1 MSVIPACLKASPE
14 VMELL
19 SSATDVTYIT
29 SEQQLLD
36 MVMGGQKDVFEV
48 AYDVPGKGRLVEAKV
63 TRVKEG
69 FAVWFPPKIRQ
80 RAPNALVVAEDGQP
94 SDHPRLNEKFGLEY
108 IDYQTKVC
116 EWLKGQPLIVV
127 ALFVGPDRG
136 GVPVLAVIPKNAAFF
151 AFGMGLLQSLVP
163 LGEGDAE
170 FVPKGQL
177 LLAPSMR
184 HELFDE
190 EQVVVHHRGDTY
202 TIISDN
208 LYPGPS
214 GKKGAGYAMLVHF
227 LQLVGGVAAHCSV
240 VTITLRDGTVIVWMH
255 GGPSGAAKSENGRK
269 APLDAFGNF
278 VLGQHL
284 QSGRTLTFHFDDEL
298 KLKHEIDDIGIV
310 HPDAQTQP
318 GLVVVQDGERKGWF
332 LRVEGI
338 CSPEDEPEM
347 QQMVAETDTPL
358 LFLNIDGEPGQPIKL
373 YEHTDGCTNPR
384 WFGPRR
390 FFHASPDEL
399 AVNVQSWG
407 FRQPPCTADRPT
419 YGIGGLC
426 HVLPWQVAWLWYL
439 LSPRGDKNPSIIGEN
454 GKMASEGVGSYKA
467 FSPGREVDQANLLL
481 KMMQRANGVQ
491 HLLVPNQHI
500 GPWSVGYGS
509 MWFVREWLSRKPGGP
524 CFATDEL
531 VPSPYPLFGYA
542 LRRAELKGQEVES
555 RILRPWEEYGRNAY
569 QKGRTEFVA
578 FAHPILQRFAL
589 DPDIDPI
596 GRDILNWAIRGG
608 RLEQFGHPG
617 PKKQVA

>member
-1 MSVIPACLKASPE
+1 MSIIPACLKASPE
-14 VMELL
+14 VAELL
-19 SSATDVTYIT
+19 RAAPDVTYIT
-29 SEQQLLD
+29 SEAQLLEL
-36 MVMGGQKDVFEV
+36 VMGGQPDVFEV
-48 AYDVPGKGRLVEAKV
+48 SYDIPGQGRLVEAKV

-80 RAPNALVVAEDGQP
+80 RAPNALVVAEDGAE

-108 IDYQTKVC
+108 IDYRTRVC
-116 EWLKGQPLIVV
+116 DWLKGQPLLVV
-127 ALFVGPDRG
+127 GLFVGPDRG

-170 FVPKGQL
+170 FAPKGQL
-177 LLAPSMR
+177 LLAPNFR
-184 HELFDE
+184 HELFDG

-202 TIISDN
+202 TIISNN

-240 VTITLRDGTVIVWMH
+240 VTITLPDGSVIRWMH
-255 GGPSGAAKSENGRK
+255 GGPSGAAKSENGRE

-284 QSGRTLTFHFDDEL
+284 QSGRTLTYHFADKIVIQQD
-298 KLKHEIDDIGIV
+298 IDDIGIV
-310 HPDAQTQP
+310 HPEAQTVP
-318 GLVVVQDGERKGWF
+318 GLVVVQDGEREGWF
-332 LRVEGI
+332 IRYEGI
-338 CSPEDEPEM
+338 CCPDDEPNVQEM
-347 QQMVAETDTPL
+347 VRRTNTPL
-358 LFLNIDGEPGQPIKL
+358 LFLNIDGRPGKPINMW
-373 YEHTDGCTNPR
+373 EHTDGCTNPR
-384 WFGPRR
+384 GFMPRKFFG
-390 FFHASPDEL
+390 ASAAEL
-399 AVNVQSWG
+399 PIHVQSWG
-407 FRQPPCTADRPT
+407 FRQPTCTADQPT

-439 LSPRGDKNPSIIGEN
+439 LSPRGDKNPSIVGDN
-454 GKMASEGVGSYKA
+454 GKA

-481 KMMQRANGVQ
+481 QMMQRAHDVQ

-509 MWFVREWLSRKPGGP
+509 MWFVREWLSRKPGGA
-524 CFATDEL
+524 CFAMEEL
-531 VPSPYPLFGYA
+531 IPAPMPLFGYA
-542 LRRAELKGQEVES
+542 LKHATLNGQEVDI
-555 RILRPWEEYGRNAY
+555 RILRPWQEYGHNAY

-578 FAHPILQRFAL
+578 FSHPIFRRFAR
-589 DPDIDPI
+589 DPDINPI

-608 RLEQFGHPG
+608 NLSEFGHPG
-617 PKKQVA
+617 PKKSVA